1 MFTTEEITRISEII
15 NTHYSMIAMSVVGEE
30 ALTAQEKSTLLKH
43 GIDIDKV
50 ADKFPPYFRSYYMGR
65 LTAMLEDKYMREI
78 TNEDFIKYLE
88 KGQFVPM
95 SALER
100 AEYEISRSMTYNTI
114 KGLAHKITDNT
125 RDMMLEQNRRNLI
138 RETVSEAVKNRETVQ
153 EIVSRLGH
161 KTGEWDRDWKRIAV
175 TEMQNVYN
183 LGKAAEIRRKYG
195 VDSLVFKDVF
205 EGACRHCI
213 SLYLTDGIG
222 SKPIVFKLS
231 DLIANGTNVGR
242 KVADWKPVVE
252 STHPHC
258 RCDLRQLPK
267 GKVWDDDKKYFVTG
281 GEIEHK
287 VERKSKV
294 KITVNDKI
302 FYI

>member
-30 ALTAQEKSTLLKH
+30 VLTKEEKLTLLKH
-43 GIDIDKV
+43 GIDIDEV

-95 SALER
+95 SAFER

-114 KGLAHKITDNT
+114 KGLANKITDNT

-205 EGACRHCI
+205 PGACRHCI
-213 SLYLTDGIG
+213 SLYLTNGIG
-222 SKPIVFKLS
+222 SKPIIFKLS

-267 GKVWDDDKKYFVTG
+267 GKIWDNEKKYFVTG
-281 GEIEHK
+281 GEIERK

-294 KITVNDKI
+294 KITVNDKV
-302 FYI
+302 FYV